1 LIGSWIK
8 VGDRA
13 DPRGDGARS
22 ASLLAH
28 ASTKNNLLENGRHN
42 RYRSGQSSLPKG
54 IPSGRSTSYGNGK
67 KMDNAVAHLKKN
79 WKVYLMAVWMI
90 GVTGSLY
97 HLNEQVRGVQQKAVK
112 LGSTVDSIE
121 SILISTDSNVADM
134 KKQMEEMSSKVVVIH
149 QRVMRR

>member
-1 LIGSWIK
+1 
-8 VGDRA
+8 
-13 DPRGDGARS
+13 
-22 ASLLAH
+22 
-28 ASTKNNLLENGRHN
+28 
-42 RYRSGQSSLPKG
+42 
-54 IPSGRSTSYGNGK
+54 
-67 KMDNAVAHLKKN
+67 MDNAVAHLKKN